1 MGNRVIHIGI
11 DFSTKALHLAISVTE
26 INIEFVVLKA
36 KPGSVDERV
45 YDLYRQLKEYLR
57 GLKNVEAKVICEGLI
72 ASSRHPQAVTA
83 LTKMWTLIMAASRDT
98 GCQFQEV
105 LPSAWKKAVL
115 GNGKASKADS
125 MARWG
130 LQDDNQ
136 ADARGILEYALMN
149 QK

>member
-1 MGNRVIHIGI
+1 MILIGL
-11 DFSTKALHLAISVTE
+11 DFSTKALHLA
-26 INIEFVVLKA
+26 VLKEDDEIEYVIFRA
-36 KPGSVDERV
+36 EGDQVDDRV
-45 YDLYRQLKEYLR
+45 YDLYLQLKEYLL
-57 GLKNVEAKVICEGLI
+57 GLKGVKAKVVCEGLI

-115 GNGKASKADS
+115 GNGKASKAES

-130 LQDDNQ
+130 LEDDNQ